1 MQNSVLKLVS
11 VLCVAMLLL
20 GVLAACANNNE
31 TNPDGSFTDGP
42 FFEDPTGGSNDDSTQ
57 STTDGKIDNDS
68 SITDGKDNP
77 SAPFC

>member
-1 MQNSVLKLVS
+1 MQNSILKLVS

-20 GVLAACANNNE
+20 GVLAACANNNTE
-31 TNPDGSFTDGP
+31 NPDGSFTDGP
-42 FFEDPTGGSNDDSTQ
+42 FFEDPTGDSDEDSTQ
-57 STTDGKIDNDS
+57 KPTDGKIDNDS